1 MKNNKKFLYLLISLF
16 AVIGDQTLKLYIA
29 HNFKVGES
37 RPLIPH
43 LISFYYLRNNG
54 AAWNIFP
61 GQMLLFYLISVVAI
75 IVALY
80 YLLNSKYQSKT
91 FNIGLALVLGGII
104 GNFIDRLRL
113 HYVIDMIELDFVNFN
128 IFNIA
133 DSCITVGIILIFI
146 YLLFIDGKDKKGTE
160 LSD

>member
-1 MKNNKKFLYLLISLF
+1 MKNYKKIFYLLISLLV
-16 AVIGDQTLKLYIA
+16 VIVDQSLKFYIVS
-29 HNFKVGES
+29 NFRLGES
-37 RPLIPH
+37 KSFIPH

-61 GQMLLFYLISVVAI
+61 GQMILFYIISIVAI

-80 YLLNSKYQSKT
+80 YLLNPKYKSKT
-91 FNIGLALVLGGII
+91 FNVGLALVLGGII

-113 HYVIDMIELDFVNFN
+113 HYVVDMIQLDFINFN

-133 DSCITVGIILIFI
+133 DSCITIGIFLVFI
-146 YLLFIDGKDKKGTE
+146 YLLFIDGKDKKETDPSE
-160 LSD
+160 